1 MLRNCIEKISKE
13 EIKCVVLS
21 IHVPYTVL
29 SSLMDKME
37 VFKIWPACSDYCYNY
52 ASKLQKEQLK
62 CEWGIG
68 KYSVCMET
76 KLHVFASKGRVGSS
90 VFREASLPFQ
100 ALNGWF

>member
-1 MLRNCIEKISKE
+1 MWNEAL
-13 EIKCVVLS
+13 
-21 IHVPYTVL
+21 
-29 SSLMDKME
+29 
-37 VFKIWPACSDYCYNY
+37 
-52 ASKLQKEQLK
+52 
-62 CEWGIG
+62 G